1 MADEEEKRSAGGAL
15 RLRKFIDVIVEDK
28 PSFTLFRAAVADLS
42 PTGMRVISEQ
52 YLPKGSEYTFT
63 LKRAPFLTV
72 RGEVRWIRAF
82 ERETFQVGVLFVRLT
97 DEEQRR
103 LQSFLEIERQRVPTS

>member
-1 MADEEEKRSAGGAL
+1 MAEGEEKRSLAGAL
-15 RLRKFIDVIVEDK
+15 RLRKFIEVVVEDK

-42 PTGMRVISEQ
+42 PAGMRVISEQ

-63 LKRAPFLTV
+63 FKRAPFLTV
-72 RGEVRWIRAF
+72 RGDVRWIRAF
-82 ERETFQVGVLFVRLT
+82 ERDTFQVGVLFVGLT